1 MQGALQLARSE
12 PGAVCKLARSEPGA
26 VCKQRNQEVGIK
38 QLPAVRL
45 PQLSK
50 ATSGR
55 LATLRRSASVES
67 YHSPTN
73 DADDQVFVKGPP
85 KKVAYRKRNAVPCQ
99 SPPMIDGSVSS
110 TLDSSF
116 SRNESFF
123 RTRSVDSLLTN
134 SKSATLKEPSKVGLS
149 LRRATA
155 QAAHIKNFTKSIRSS
170 VDSFQDQIRATY
182 ESCERARSFLARS
195 DTDQTS
201 VLSPLGTLNDQS
213 LLAKDEFRRRVQ
225 ESPGVCERGGFLSK
239 SSDSSPVMWRGNTG
253 QLVTRSALLCQSPA
267 SSPRSAFY
275 RPEIQPPQFLGDNL
289 NPNNSNSTS
298 CETETP
304 SVLDCIQPDR
314 LPLLE
319 FGSPILRYLPGVG
332 QRIVRIHKHR
342 AKVLVVP
349 NRLSGDLEQP
359 DQHSAVS
366 FSRTRSVP

>member
-1 MQGALQLARSE
+1 MQRLLPLASSE
-12 PGAVCKLARSEPGA
+12 PEAGRI
-26 VCKQRNQEVGIK
+26 QRNQDDGIK

-45 PQLSK
+45 PRLSK
-50 ATSGR
+50 AKTCR
-55 LATLRRSASVES
+55 LDTLRRSASVES
-67 YHSPTN
+67 YLSPTN
-73 DADDQVFVKGPP
+73 VADDQVFVKGPP

-99 SPPMIDGSVSS
+99 SPSMIDGSISS

-116 SRNESFF
+116 SRNETLS

-149 LRRATA
+149 SRRAAA
-155 QAAHIKNFTKSIRSS
+155 QAAHIKNFTKSIR
-170 VDSFQDQIRATY
+170 SFQDQIRATY